1 MMLPITV
8 ESETIV
14 RFGAQFGVTFQR
26 TLRVPDDGRV
36 YHLPPGIGT
45 FPVLRVEDYAD
56 RVPPAWHQH
65 GGVFL
70 PLYQREALWLG
81 WQGANWKP
89 HAVKVGVGRVN
100 AITGGPWD
108 VALPAQEQD
117 YLVCPPQLWLDG
129 IKSGSGYIR
138 QFVAA
143 PLGHGVTVE
152 AQMTGAD
159 TFGGLQIVVFAPR
172 PGRFPDTPPP
182 QPARTQGPLR
192 ALGFGAPPS
201 AHAATAELG
210 IAAGGTIEQKIYPDP
225 YGMDTW
231 DADNYGSLW
240 VHLVNSEQ
248 FRACTGREPPS
259 TPITARLYT
268 DYGLP
273 WFALYDEE
281 AGDLPTPERLAGVKS
296 VGQIEAERGAPPDPE
311 DAPIAVPDENV
322 RHLDPGPT
330 SRGSRRRRRNP
341 PRD

>member
-56 RVPPAWHQH
+56 RVPQAWHQH

-81 WQGANWKP
+81 SQGANWKP

-159 TFGGLQIVVFAPR
+159 TFGGLQVGSSRHGRGGSRTLHHRPPGAHPGSITRPR
-172 PGRFPDTPPP
+172 IWRAAQV
-182 QPARTQGPLR
+182 QPHGNGESGT
-192 ALGFGAPPS
+192 
-201 AHAATAELG
+201 
-210 IAAGGTIEQKIYPDP
+210 AAGGTIEQKIYPESLP
-225 YGMDTW
+225 GMDTW

-281 AGDLPTPERLAGVKS
+281 AGTSQPPNAWPVSSPLDKSRPSAARPLTPRTRPL
-296 VGQIEAERGAPPDPE
+296 Q
-311 DAPIAVPDENV
+311 
-322 RHLDPGPT
+322 
-330 SRGSRRRRRNP
+330 SRTRA
-341 PRD
+341 